1 MPVKHIA
8 SECIMKREVEKVS
21 NNRHYDK
28 YLRNKQSTAFYH
40 SGEWISLRQVVI
52 SRYKGLD
59 IYAYYID
66 NKIVYAEM
74 VHHIIELEEDWNRRL
89 DITNLIP
96 LSNQNHNTIS
106 AMYLKDKRKAQG
118 RLFELMNRWNR
129 EIRGQVSV

>member
-1 MPVKHIA
+1 MPLKKICPKCHRIIDA
-8 SECIMKREVEKVS
+8 GQTYCDECIMKREVEKVS

-74 VHHIIELEEDWNRRL
+74 VHHIIELEEDWNR
-89 DITNLIP
+89 
-96 LSNQNHNTIS
+96 
-106 AMYLKDKRKAQG
+106 
-118 RLFELMNRWNR
+118 
-129 EIRGQVSV
+129 EIRGQGGV